1 MKKWLSHLSKFA
13 TSSSDEASWATGG
26 AATDR
31 LLEEIVDSFE
41 EVWRE
46 RADLQDK
53 NERLES
59 DIARYRDLET
69 LLRKTLVSA
78 ERSAE
83 DLKDQARREADVL
96 LSEAHAEARLIT
108 QRAFAEREH
117 LRGEASRIR
126 SLLRSAL
133 EVRTSRTATT
143 RLRKPPEC
151 LSRLGPDGGRRRTLQ

>member
-1 MKKWLSHLSKFA
+1 MALTPVEIRHVKLGRGL
-13 TSSSDEASWATGG
+13 TGYRRT
-26 AATDR
+26 ATDR

-69 LLRKTLVSA
+69 LLRKTLVTA

-83 DLKDQARREADVL
+83 ELQEQARREADVVL
-96 LSEAHAEARLIT
+96 AEARLEARKIT
-108 QRAFAEREH
+108 QDAFADRDR
-117 LRGEASRIR
+117 LRAEASRIR
-126 SLLRSAL
+126 ALLRSAL
-133 EVRTSRTATT
+133 EVTDEQNGDDEASEAA
-143 RLRKPPEC
+143 
-151 LSRLGPDGGRRRTLQ
+151 

>member
-1 MKKWLSHLSKFA
+1 MTLTPVEIRHVKLGRGL
-13 TSSSDEASWATGG
+13 TGYRRT
-26 AATDR
+26 ATDR

-69 LLRKTLVSA
+69 LLRKTLVTA

-83 DLKDQARREADVL
+83 ELQEHARREADVVL
-96 LSEAHAEARLIT
+96 AEARVEARKIT
-108 QRAFAEREH
+108 QGAFAERDH
-117 LRGEASRIR
+117 LRSEASRIR
-126 SLLRSAL
+126 ALLRSAL
-133 EVRTSRTATT
+133 EVTDEQNGDDEAA
-143 RLRKPPEC
+143 EAA
-151 LSRLGPDGGRRRTLQ
+151 

>member
-1 MKKWLSHLSKFA
+1 MALTPVEIRHVRLGRGL
-13 TSSSDEASWATGG
+13 TGYRRT
-26 AATDR
+26 ATDR

-69 LLRKTLVSA
+69 LLRKTLVTA

-83 DLKDQARREADVL
+83 ELQEQARREADLVL
-96 LSEAHAEARLIT
+96 AEARVEARKIT
-108 QRAFAEREH
+108 QDAFADRDR
-117 LRGEASRIR
+117 LRAEASRIR
-126 SLLRSAL
+126 ALLRSAL
-133 EVRTSRTATT
+133 EVTDEQNGDDEAA
-143 RLRKPPEC
+143 EAA
-151 LSRLGPDGGRRRTLQ
+151 

>member
-1 MKKWLSHLSKFA
+1 MALTPVEIRHVKLPRGFH
-13 TSSSDEASWATGG
+13 GYRR

-31 LLEEIVDSFE
+31 LHEEIVESFE

-53 NERLES
+53 LERMES

-78 ERSAE
+78 ERSAQE
-83 DLKDQARREADVL
+83 LKDQARREADVFL
-96 LSEAHAEARLIT
+96 TEAHAEARLIK
-108 QRAFAEREH
+108 QQALAEREH

-133 EVRTSRTATT
+133 AMVDESNGEDEAA
-143 RLRKPPEC
+143 EAA
-151 LSRLGPDGGRRRTLQ
+151 

>member
-1 MKKWLSHLSKFA
+1 MALTPVEIRHVKLERGLRGYSRS
-13 TSSSDEASWATGG
+13 
-26 AATDR
+26 ATDR
-31 LLEEIVDSFE
+31 LLEEIVVSFE

-53 NERLES
+53 VERLES
-59 DIARYRDLET
+59 DLARYRDLET
-69 LLRKTLVSA
+69 LLRKALVSA
-78 ERSAE
+78 ERSAQ

-96 LSEAHAEARLIT
+96 LSEAHAEARLIK

-133 EVRTSRTATT
+133 AMVDPQQSGDEAA
-143 RLRKPPEC
+143 EAA
-151 LSRLGPDGGRRRTLQ
+151 

>member
-1 MKKWLSHLSKFA
+1 MALTPVEIRHVKLRRGL
-13 TSSSDEASWATGG
+13 TGYRR

-41 EVWRE
+41 EVWRD

-69 LLRKTLVSA
+69 LLRKTLVTA

-83 DLKDQARREADVL
+83 ELQEQARRQADAVL
-96 LSEAHAEARLIT
+96 AEARVEARKIT
-108 QRAFAEREH
+108 QGAFAQRDR
-117 LRGEASRIR
+117 LRVEASRIR
-126 SLLRSAL
+126 ALLRSAL
-133 EVRTSRTATT
+133 EVTDEQNGEDETVEAA
-143 RLRKPPEC
+143 
-151 LSRLGPDGGRRRTLQ
+151 

>member
-1 MKKWLSHLSKFA
+1 MALTPVEIRHVKLGRGL
-13 TSSSDEASWATGG
+13 TGYRRT
-26 AATDR
+26 ATDR

-69 LLRKTLVSA
+69 LLRKTLVTA

-83 DLKDQARREADVL
+83 ELQEHARREADVVL
-96 LSEAHAEARLIT
+96 AEARVEARKIT
-108 QRAFAEREH
+108 QGAFAERDH
-117 LRGEASRIR
+117 LRSEASRIR
-126 SLLRSAL
+126 ALLRSAL
-133 EVRTSRTATT
+133 EVTDEQNGDDEAA
-143 RLRKPPEC
+143 EAA
-151 LSRLGPDGGRRRTLQ
+151 

>member
-1 MKKWLSHLSKFA
+1 MALTPVEIRHVKLRRGL
-13 TSSSDEASWATGG
+13 TGYRR

-41 EVWRE
+41 EVWRD

-69 LLRKTLVSA
+69 LLRKTLVTA

-83 DLKDQARREADVL
+83 ELQEQARREADVVL
-96 LSEAHAEARLIT
+96 AEARVEARKIT
-108 QRAFAEREH
+108 QGAFAERDR
-117 LRGEASRIR
+117 LRAEASRIR
-126 SLLRSAL
+126 ALLRSAL
-133 EVRTSRTATT
+133 DVTDEQNGEDETVEAA
-143 RLRKPPEC
+143 
-151 LSRLGPDGGRRRTLQ
+151 